1 MIFNYKVS
9 RFYNDGRS
17 DSYVDSTNFTNGNSS
32 FKKAQKKLCKNIM
45 KEEKRFEPS
54 LQKVEVQILSV
65 NK

>member
-17 DSYVDSTNFTNGNSS
+17 DSYVDSTTFTNCNSS
-32 FKKAQKKLCKNIM
+32 LKKAKNKLCKTIM

>member
-9 RFYNDGRS
+9 RFNNDGRS
-17 DSYVDSTNFTNGNSS
+17 DSYVDSTTFTNGNSS
-32 FKKAQKKLCKNIM
+32 FKKAQKKLCKTIM